1 MKILIDSADTEAI
14 RKAYE
19 YLPIKGV
26 TTNPSILLKAKR
38 DPKEVLQEIR
48 GIIRNDEFHVQ
59 AVGSTAEE
67 LVEDARAI
75 RKALGKDVYVKIAA
89 TAEGFKAMKIL
100 KADDYRI
107 TATAIYYEKQA
118 LLASQTGVDYIAPY
132 FNRISNEGMDP
143 IQVIG
148 NMKKI
153 LEGTDT
159 KTLAASFKR
168 SEQVT
173 AAALLQIEALTVSP
187 EVLSELSSSEN
198 ILEVA
203 EKFNSDFH
211 ELTGTQKGL
220 KDIL

>member
-1 MKILIDSADTEAI
+1 MKILIDTADTSAI

-48 GIIRNDEFHVQ
+48 GIVRNDDFHVQ
-59 AVGSTAEE
+59 AVGSTSEE

-75 RKALGKDVYVKIAA
+75 RKALGKDIYVKIAA
-89 TAEGFKAMKIL
+89 TPEGFKAMKIL

-118 LLASQTGVDYIAPY
+118 LLASQIGVDYIAPY

-143 IQVIG
+143 CQVIG

-153 LEGTDT
+153 LEGTGT
-159 KTLAASFKR
+159 KILAASFKR
-168 SEQVT
+168 SEQVV
-173 AAALLQIEALTVSP
+173 AASLLQVEAITVSP
-187 EVLSELSSSEN
+187 EVLDELSASEK
-198 ILEVA
+198 IIEVA

-211 ELTGTQKGL
+211 ELTGSAKGL